1 MKTVK
6 IKIKKTGVVCEA
18 TISKGKFR
26 VIGGRRVLYFD
37 LSEVII
43 L

>member
-6 IKIKKTGVVCEA
+6 IKIKKTGVICEA

-26 VIGGRRVLYFD
+26 FTDGRKVLYFD
-37 LSEVII
+37 ISEVII